1 MTSAFEETTF
11 SFSDKAPPPPG
22 ERRQQARHLTILRV
36 GTLISEDDRELCLVR
51 NISAGG
57 LMAHVYS
64 AYQSDQRIAVELK
77 HNQQRPGTV
86 PGHHGST
93 RAPPFHPPTPLS
105 ASPPA

>member
-36 GTLISEDDRELCLVR
+36 GALISEDDRELCLVR
-51 NISAGG
+51 NISAGC

-64 AYQSDQRIAVELK
+64 AYQSDQRIRSEEHTSELQSLLRISYSVFSLK
-77 HNQQRPGTV
+77 HQNI
-86 PGHHGST
+86 S
-93 RAPPFHPPTPLS
+93 
-105 ASPPA
+105 